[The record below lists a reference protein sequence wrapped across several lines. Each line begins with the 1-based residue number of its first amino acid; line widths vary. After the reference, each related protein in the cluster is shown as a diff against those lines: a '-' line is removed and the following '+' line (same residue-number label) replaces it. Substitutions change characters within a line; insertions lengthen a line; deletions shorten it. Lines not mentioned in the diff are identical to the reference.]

1 MRNEIIKIIDQAHA
15 ERNEILEMFWEKLEK
30 IEKIIINKKCVCL
43 KSLEKKS
50 RQKV

>member
-1 MRNEIIKIIDQAHA
+1 MDQEIE

-43 KSLEKKS
+43 DLEKM
-50 RQKV
+50 QKI